1 MGSTSFY
8 DQLEEKISKVIADPK
23 WQPADSDG
31 TNETDAS
38 LRELLAVAADLR
50 MMPSVE
56 FKAKLKADLMPATTP
71 KVVVLPELKED
82 SILPT
87 LCGEG
92 YNAYPV
98 HRYSFAASVVLH
110 GAALALIVWSGL
122 WVGAHKQEIKQQVQ
136 AVVMDVSPYVLPPA
150 KDQAGGGGGGGD
162 RDKLAASKGAAPK
175 FAREQITPPAVVLRN
190 VHPQLAVEPT
200 VVGPPEIKLPT
211 FPTTGDPM
219 AKLLSPPSNGP
230 GAGGGIGSGGGG
242 GIGSGFGPG
251 VGPGYGGGIGGGA
264 YRVGGGV
271 SAPRV
276 LYSPDPEYSDE
287 ARKAKY
293 QGSVVLWIIVGPDGA
308 VRDVRVQRT
317 LGLGL
322 DEKAIEAV
330 RKWKFE
336 PAMKDGQPVA
346 VQVNVEVNFRL
357 Y

>member
-1 MGSTSFY
+1 MTSTNFY
-8 DQLEEKISKVIADPK
+8 DQLDESISKVISDPK
-23 WQPADSDG
+23 WEPDDSDEPS
-31 TNETDAS
+31 ETDTS
-38 LRELLAVAADLR
+38 LGELLAVAADLR
-50 MMPSVE
+50 MMPSAD
-56 FKAKLKADLMPATTP
+56 FKAKLKA
-71 KVVVLPELKED
+71 ELVGTAPQFVTEYESLEE

-98 HRYSFAASVVLH
+98 HRYSFAASMVLH

-122 WVGAHKQEIKQQVQ
+122 WVGSHKQEIKQQV
-136 AVVMDVSPYVLPPA
+136 VGLVTDVSPYILPPA
-150 KDQAGGGGGGGD
+150 KEQAGGGGGGGD
-162 RDKLAASKGAAPK
+162 RDKLEASKGAAPK
-175 FAREQITPPAVVLRN
+175 FARQQITPPAVVIRSE
-190 VHPQLAVEPT
+190 HPRLAVEPT
-200 VVGPPEIKLPT
+200 VVVPPDIKLPM

-219 AKLLSPPSNGP
+219 AKVYGPPSNGTGSNAGIGS
-230 GAGGGIGSGGGG
+230 GAGGGA
-242 GIGSGFGPG
+242 GSGFGPG
-251 VGPGYGGGIGGGA
+251 IGPGYGGGIGGGV

-293 QGSVVLWIIVGPDGA
+293 QGTVVLWIVVGPDGRT
-308 VRDVRVQRT
+308 RDVRVVRN

-336 PAMKDGQPVA
+336 PAMKNGQPVA